1 MSRTDLRPCFFCVL
15 QTSAIGEKKIG
26 LGAALKELGADMSAF
41 GLRGI
46 FRGQVR
52 RALLTAS
59 LLFVRLLCV
68 GSTACRQQSAVQCH
82 RRVLGSRRQCCR

>member
-46 FRGQVR
+46 FRGQGIGIAKAV
-52 RALLTAS
+52 LSLTMFHEARIAIADT
-59 LLFVRLLCV
+59 FKV
-68 GSTACRQQSAVQCH
+68 
-82 RRVLGSRRQCCR
+82 SREH